1 MNWNNF
7 EIGKHQRKH
16 YDASMSAQ
24 ALPHRNHGFRAIM
37 RGSMPVK
44 TSQNKSLEA
53 VPLGGHSPVHI
64 LRFGPRAVT
73 PPAITSPHSSR
84 SRARTRSPAFPIFP
98 SRAPGAASA

>member
-1 MNWNNF
+1 MF
-7 EIGKHQRKH
+7 SQT
-16 YDASMSAQ
+16 
-24 ALPHRNHGFRAIM
+24 LPTTFIGFRATAAK
-37 RGSMPVK
+37 GKPLK
-44 TSQNKSLEA
+44 TQQNKSLEA
-53 VPLGGHSPVHI
+53 IPWGVHSPVHI